1 VAEVLARGAAPHAA
15 PPGAAAGRAHWRA
28 PLRDAVREPLARLVA
43 LLDEPAA
50 VPYLARARTEEVL
63 YRLLAGP
70 EGARLRAVAAGGG
83 RTAQVAR
90 AIALLQR
97 TLDRPMA
104 VAELARAA
112 HMSATSLHR
121 HFRALTA
128 LSPGQYHKR
137 LRLHEARRLMLAEG
151 LGAAEAAARVA
162 YRSASQF
169 SRDYRRVYGRPPH
182 RDVAAARAG
191 PGP

>member
-1 VAEVLARGAAPHAA
+1 
-15 PPGAAAGRAHWRA
+15 
-28 PLRDAVREPLARLVA
+28 VREPLARLVA

-50 VPYLARARTEEVL
+50 VPYLAGPRTEEVL
-63 YRLLAGP
+63 YWLLAGP
-70 EGARLRAVAAGGG
+70 EGARLRAIGAGGG

-97 TLDRPMA
+97 ALDRSPA

-112 HMSATSLHR
+112 HMSATALHR